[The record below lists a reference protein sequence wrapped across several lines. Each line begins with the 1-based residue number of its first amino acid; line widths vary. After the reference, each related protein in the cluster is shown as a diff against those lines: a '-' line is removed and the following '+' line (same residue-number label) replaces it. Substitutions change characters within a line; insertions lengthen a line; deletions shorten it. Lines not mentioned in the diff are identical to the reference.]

1 MKVINP
7 PYNHDSKPMGWGVI
21 CETNFYKFF
30 DATSQHFSTCS
41 QNICTRNVTFLKEIE
56 DNKNRPGTKIYLERQ
71 KNEEVVCSP
80 AEQGDAESWVVFC
93 PEARAAC

>member
-1 MKVINP
+1 MSCGGSFLSSLCADFHGNL
-7 PYNHDSKPMGWGVI
+7 SL
-21 CETNFYKFF
+21 
-30 DATSQHFSTCS
+30 ALHFLCPLISLWKDV
-41 QNICTRNVTFLKEIE
+41 NNVTFLKEIE

>member
-1 MKVINP
+1 MFFLLVWATKLT
-7 PYNHDSKPMGWGVI
+7 KMGP
-21 CETNFYKFF
+21 K
-30 DATSQHFSTCS
+30 
-41 QNICTRNVTFLKEIE
+41 NVTFLKEIE

>member
-1 MKVINP
+1 
-7 PYNHDSKPMGWGVI
+7 MGKI
-21 CETNFYKFF
+21 KLYKI
-30 DATSQHFSTCS
+30 AEMLL
-41 QNICTRNVTFLKEIE
+41 FLKEIE

>member
-1 MKVINP
+1 MSKNRIALSLVNP
-7 PYNHDSKPMGWGVI
+7 PRIK
-21 CETNFYKFF
+21 
-30 DATSQHFSTCS
+30 
-41 QNICTRNVTFLKEIE
+41 NVTFLKEIE

>member
-1 MKVINP
+1 MWAKI
-7 PYNHDSKPMGWGVI
+7 
-21 CETNFYKFF
+21 
-30 DATSQHFSTCS
+30 
-41 QNICTRNVTFLKEIE
+41 VTFLKEIE

>member
-1 MKVINP
+1 MAGFYETLMIWLRSTGSTKGLPEMVPCWRGTAMK
-7 PYNHDSKPMGWGVI
+7 
-21 CETNFYKFF
+21 
-30 DATSQHFSTCS
+30 
-41 QNICTRNVTFLKEIE
+41 NVTFLKEIE

>member
-1 MKVINP
+1 MYFGIVSI
-7 PYNHDSKPMGWGVI
+7 SSLSA
-21 CETNFYKFF
+21 FF
-30 DATSQHFSTCS
+30 HPCARSCFPCQ
-41 QNICTRNVTFLKEIE
+41 QGQNVTFLKEIE

>member
-1 MKVINP
+1 MLMQILGALVLQI
-7 PYNHDSKPMGWGVI
+7 D
-21 CETNFYKFF
+21 
-30 DATSQHFSTCS
+30 
-41 QNICTRNVTFLKEIE
+41 NVTFLKEIE

>member
-1 MKVINP
+1 MLHVNR
-7 PYNHDSKPMGWGVI
+7 NV
-21 CETNFYKFF
+21 E
-30 DATSQHFSTCS
+30 
-41 QNICTRNVTFLKEIE
+41 NVTFLKEIE

>member
-1 MKVINP
+1 MHDFCGYFQPSNL
-7 PYNHDSKPMGWGVI
+7 PYLRCK
-21 CETNFYKFF
+21 
-30 DATSQHFSTCS
+30 
-41 QNICTRNVTFLKEIE
+41 NVTFLKEIE

>member
-1 MKVINP
+1 MGKRRQEMLNRGTPSLFPFFSPFWQHYALLGTFRKIAKV
-7 PYNHDSKPMGWGVI
+7 
-21 CETNFYKFF
+21 
-30 DATSQHFSTCS
+30 A
-41 QNICTRNVTFLKEIE
+41 NVTFLKEIE

>member
-1 MKVINP
+1 MYLNGRDK
-7 PYNHDSKPMGWGVI
+7 
-21 CETNFYKFF
+21 KFF
-30 DATSQHFSTCS
+30 AGTIKKTRSTKS
-41 QNICTRNVTFLKEIE
+41 GHVKNVTFLKEIE

>member
-1 MKVINP
+1 MIKT
-7 PYNHDSKPMGWGVI
+7 GRGR
-21 CETNFYKFF
+21 KF
-30 DATSQHFSTCS
+30 D
-41 QNICTRNVTFLKEIE
+41 K
-56 DNKNRPGTKIYLERQ
+56 RQ